1 MDALLHVVSNFKS
14 SDTQQIIYIWLESPW
29 QDNQRNLLT
38 FFISKLQRKIIAG
51 HIIDNWPK
59 CLFEKNGS
67 PSIHTTGVNS
77 FTKIGFDIISILVN
91 FV

>member
-38 FFISKLQRKIIAG
+38 FLISKLQRKIIAG
-51 HIIDNWPK
+51 HIIDN
-59 CLFEKNGS
+59 
-67 PSIHTTGVNS
+67 
-77 FTKIGFDIISILVN
+77 
-91 FV
+91 